1 MGGTGGDGGRWRKMR
16 EDEGRGAVE
25 AALDPKGQKMRRRN
39 LTALAF
45 PWLGTRTLRT
55 CAALHHTALPHT
67 ALHHTSLHHTS
78 LHHTALHHTALHHTS
93 LHHTSLHH
101 TAPHCT
107 TLHHTALYIIALN
120 ITALYIC
127 ALYITSL
134 YEVKCWVAF
143 YGGRVG
149 DCPAGAAPVGQC
161 TGSSYGPTRYATGH
175 TH

>member
-55 CAALHHTALPHT
+55 CAA
-67 ALHHTSLHHTS
+67 

-149 DCPAGAAPVGQC
+149 GCPAGAAPVGQC

>member
-55 CAALHHTALPHT
+55 CAALHHTAL
-67 ALHHTSLHHTS
+67 
-78 LHHTALHHTALHHTS
+78 HHTALHHTS

-107 TLHHTALYIIALN
+107 TLHHNTAPHCTTLHHN
-120 ITALYIC
+120 TAPHCTTTVHHTAPPHQTKLHHNVQTPRVHC
-127 ALYITSL
+127 SASATTQFWES
-134 YEVKCWVAF
+134 KK
-143 YGGRVG
+143 GG
-149 DCPAGAAPVGQC
+149 
-161 TGSSYGPTRYATGH
+161 
-175 TH
+175 